1 MGCTTEQKLH
11 VGLKKSAGRIK
22 EQRGGGLG
30 VLFIGLAVT
39 FLVLL
44 VFVNVADYA
53 VYTYKRNAI
62 SKAMDY
68 AVTAAVQDIDREK
81 SLEGLAVGFDESTGK
96 RLSDGV
102 EIDIDS
108 AERTF
113 LSVFDSNCNPEQS
126 DIREK
131 LLICA
136 TSVSGEEVNYKIKT
150 PAGGV
155 SDGMV
160 NEPYLI
166 EDRINSAAEGSWPDS
181 DVDSGK
187 ISINGN
193 PKTNMIERGTYVFA
207 YIKGIKITGIF
218 TERKLTL
225 SCFGGAKLDR
235 VNVQN

>member
-1 MGCTTEQKLH
+1 M
-11 VGLKKSAGRIK
+11 
-22 EQRGGGLG
+22 
-30 VLFIGLAVT
+30 LFIGLAVT
-39 FLVLL
+39 FLVLF

-53 VYTYKRNAI
+53 VYTYKRNTI

-81 SLEGLAVGFDESTGK
+81 SLEGLAKGFDENTGK

-102 EIDIDS
+102 EIDIHS

-113 LSVFDSNCNPEQS
+113 LSVFDFNCNREQT
-126 DIREK
+126 DIRDN

-136 TSVSGEEVNYKIKT
+136 TSASGEEVNYKIKT
-150 PAGGV
+150 PGGEIV
-155 SDGMV
+155 DGTV
-160 NEPYLI
+160 NEPYLM
-166 EDRINSAAEGSWPDS
+166 EDRINNAAEVCWADS
-181 DVDSGK
+181 DVSKDK
-187 ISINGN
+187 ISINVN

-225 SCFGGAKLDR
+225 SCFGGAKVDR